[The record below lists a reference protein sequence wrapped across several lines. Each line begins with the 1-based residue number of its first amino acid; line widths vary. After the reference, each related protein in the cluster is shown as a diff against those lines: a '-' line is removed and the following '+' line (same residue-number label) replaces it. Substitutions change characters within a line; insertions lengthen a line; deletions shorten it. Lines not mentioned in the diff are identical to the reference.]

1 MCGPQC
7 VSMCAGVGVAV
18 SVRLFL
24 MFNCYRIC
32 DHGWSTDFLFHF
44 RRLTDN
50 NLHEHKRTEQTRW
63 HVNTFPHRNTHTHTQ
78 AHVLNTHTHTCWQCG
93 NKIFVRLYYILFNF
107 VLFWKPLWKLL
118 ANPQQL
124 FAFICAWV
132 CVCVWCYVSLC
143 GCVWK
148 VVVSVLLLLFLLRG

>member
-78 AHVLNTHTHTCWQCG
+78 AHVLNIHTHTCWQCG

-132 CVCVWCYVSLC
+132 CVWCYVSLC

-148 VVVSVLLLLFLLRG
+148 FVVSVLLLLFLLRG